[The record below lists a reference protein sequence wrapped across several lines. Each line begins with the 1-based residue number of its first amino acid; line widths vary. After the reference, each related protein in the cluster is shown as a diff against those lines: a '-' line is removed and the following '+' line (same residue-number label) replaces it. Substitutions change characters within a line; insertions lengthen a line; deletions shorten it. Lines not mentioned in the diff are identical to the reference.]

1 MIEILFEQSGD
12 PLRAAALNDSEDVLC
27 LPFLLDTGAL
37 QGGIGSPDRAAVLAM
52 SLGQN
57 GQSSDPKADLLAP
70 LLTELKRLETYL
82 GQGASVR
89 IWYSNAPYSLCGL
102 YHLCSILLSFIQHFI
117 MTTIA
122 QVVSRRMR
130 SDITR
135 KINKDN
141 IKIVF

>member
-1 MIEILFEQSGD
+1 MIEILFGQSGD
-12 PLRAAALNDSEDVLC
+12 PLRAAALKDSEDVLC

-82 GQGASVR
+82 GRARLSGSGTATHL
-89 IWYSNAPYSLCGL
+89 ILCAA
-102 YHLCSILLSFIQHFI
+102 CIIS
-117 MTTIA
+117 A
-122 QVVSRRMR
+122 
-130 SDITR
+130 
-135 KINKDN
+135 
-141 IKIVF
+141 VFC